1 MANNNEHILNY
12 SKIEEDPT
20 DTRHGLDLLQQ
31 NVREQ
36 LPYLDEDI
44 RPVSAQAEEKDSH
57 NGINFELPG
66 NIAFRVEDNRIIFS
80 EFGMSKE
87 ELKTVYKF
95 LATMGFTGLSVPDN
109 EDEPFKEKI
118 REAYED
124 MADVDGMFVSNAF
137 DGMSE
142 NQGQDSENQNTRPAA
157 ANSNTPAAPENS
169 GNMTDEER
177 LRYTREIAENLRTS
191 VRPKPLPET
200 PKKVHPCVEDIS
212 NYIDSFVTNTQKY
225 KSNNY
230 RKRSRANGWEVMVYK
245 DADQKKE
252 GPTADKKGKI
262 NPNFEFGLRGEIVK
276 KNGKPHLQ
284 MTFLTPKYG
293 DMADWMFDE
302 VMNMADECKITHIKF
317 GAGMQ
322 HKSKFFTACGKKLI
336 IPTGIKLKV
345 KDIDG
350 IYKAAQLNNDDPA
363 KRAAYYL
370 RLAEQLEENMRNE
383 KITNEAHPFVEWAKK
398 LRDEAKNEAETNKA
412 KVKYKKFNQ
421 FFENNIMGKIYPDDS
436 NNPIPAVNTQGIET
450 DAVKQLATGRAYV
463 ELLAMYRD
471 NEEFAKAS
479 DEAKKEKYMELYN
492 KNIYLYDK
500 KLDEAVGGISD
511 KTPTDRKNKKDLI
524 KDEYDIVNSD
534 IKSLTSS
541 LKNDLGV
548 DVESPDLI
556 RRSYD
561 RHEDADGNRINPNE
575 RRIAK
580 GRAIVEGYNHNLPG
594 RSNSNSG
601 R

>member
-36 LPYLDEDI
+36 LPYLDKDI

-57 NGINFELPG
+57 NGVNFELPG

-118 REAYED
+118 KEAYED

-142 NQGQDSENQNTRPAA
+142 NQGQDSENQNTLPAA
-157 ANSNTPAAPENS
+157 ANSNTPAAPANS

-336 IPTGIKLKV
+336 IPTGVNLKV

-350 IYKAAQLNNDDPA
+350 IYKAAQLNNDDPK
-363 KRAAYYL
+363 KRTQFYL
-370 RLAEQLEENMRNE
+370 RFAEQLEEQMR
-383 KITNEAHPFVEWAKK
+383 KQGITDEAHPFVEWSKK
-398 LRDEAKNEAETNKA
+398 LRDEARLEPEINKS

-421 FFENNIMGKIYPDDS
+421 FFENNIMDKFFEDDS
-436 NNPIPAVNTQGIET
+436 DKQTAEP
-450 DAVKQLATGRAYV
+450 DAVKEIAGANAYV
-463 ELLAMYRD
+463 RFLTEFKKDDRLVNLTDEDKLKVFKEYY
-471 NEEFAKAS
+471 NEEVYLVDKALEYSLGKLYKS
-479 DEAKKEKYMELYN
+479 DDPKDADLRT
-492 KNIYLYDK
+492 
-500 KLDEAVGGISD
+500 KLLGNQFRVA
-511 KTPTDRKNKKDLI
+511 KNKVSNLAK
-524 KDEYDIVNSD
+524 N
-534 IKSLTSS
+534 
-541 LKNDLGV
+541 LKQDLGV
-548 DVESPDLI
+548 EVDTISLQESEYLPYVLD
-556 RRSYD
+556 
-561 RHEDADGNRINPNE
+561 EDGNEVNPN
-575 RRIAK
+575 RKRIAK
-580 GRAIVEGYNHNLPG
+580 GRAIHDRNLANSRMNKPRG
-594 RSNSNSG
+594 RVD
-601 R
+601 

>member
-1 MANNNEHILNY
+1 MADNNEHILNY
-12 SKIEEDPT
+12 RKIEEDEN
-20 DTRHGLDLLQQ
+20 DTRHGLELLRQ

-36 LPYLDEDI
+36 SLYLDDDI
-44 RPVSAQAEEKDSH
+44 RPVNMQAEKR
-57 NGINFELPG
+57 GTRRGLNFQLPG
-66 NIAFRVEDNRIIFS
+66 NIDFRVEDNRIIFS

-87 ELKTVYKF
+87 ELQTVYKF
-95 LATMGFTGLSVPDN
+95 LVTMGFTGLSVPES
-109 EDEPFKEKI
+109 EDEPFKQLVKD
-118 REAYED
+118 AYED
-124 MADVDGMFVSNAF
+124 MAEVDGMFASNAF
-137 DGMSE
+137 TGNSAFDGQDDEENIPQPTAANNNAPSVPANNNGMSE
-142 NQGQDSENQNTRPAA
+142 
-157 ANSNTPAAPENS
+157 
-169 GNMTDEER
+169 EER
-177 LRYTREIAENLRTS
+177 IRHTREMAESLKT
-191 VRPKPLPET
+191 VIRPKPLPET
-200 PKKVHPCVEDIS
+200 PKKIHPSAEDIS

-276 KNGKPHLQ
+276 KYGKPHLQ

-336 IPTGIKLKV
+336 IPTGINLKV
-345 KDIDG
+345 KDIQG
-350 IYKAAQLNNDDPA
+350 IYNAAQTNNDDPK
-363 KRAAYYL
+363 KRAQFYI
-370 RLAEQLEENMRNE
+370 RFAEQLEEQMR
-383 KITNEAHPFVEWAKK
+383 KQGISDEAHPFVEWTKK
-398 LRDEAKNEAETNKA
+398 LRDEARNEAEANKA

-436 NNPIPAVNTQGIET
+436 DNPVPTVNTQGIET

-463 ELLAMYRD
+463 ELLAIYRD
-471 NEEFAKAS
+471 NEEFANAS
-479 DEAKKEKYMELYN
+479 DEVKKEKYLELYN
-492 KNIYLYDK
+492 KNVYLYDE
-500 KLDEAVGGISD
+500 KLEKAVGNIPD
-511 KTPTDRKNKKDLI
+511 NTATERKNKKDLI

-534 IKSLTSS
+534 IKALTSS

-561 RHEDADGNRINPNE
+561 KHEDENGNVINPNE
-575 RRIAK
+575 KRIAK
-580 GRAIVEGYNHNLPG
+580 GRRTMNGNNHYQRNT
-594 RSNSNSG
+594 NSNSG